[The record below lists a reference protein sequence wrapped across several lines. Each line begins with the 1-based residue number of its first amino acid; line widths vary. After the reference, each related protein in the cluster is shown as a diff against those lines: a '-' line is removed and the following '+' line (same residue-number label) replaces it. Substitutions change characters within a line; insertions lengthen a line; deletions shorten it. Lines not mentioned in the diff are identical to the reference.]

1 MLSMRLAQLAG
12 IETCECELVPLELLD
27 HEAQLAVAAG
37 AHFLAVKRFDRGAD
51 GRVHVE
57 DLAQVFSVDPREK
70 YRHITYVD
78 IMRLML
84 SLPSLGQAAVEELL
98 RRLLV
103 NELLGNYDAHLKNL
117 GFRYHDGTTPTL
129 SPAYDVVAYA
139 AYLPGRGHALPILR
153 TQDKQQLLSPR
164 VLRTLCNEL
173 GLLEAPL
180 RAVLR
185 RCLAAAMTHWEP
197 EIAAS
202 ALLDQQKRNL
212 LNHFRKH
219 SLVSAKENSLS

>member
-1 MLSMRLAQLAG
+1 
-12 IETCECELVPLELLD
+12 
-27 HEAQLAVAAG
+27 
-37 AHFLAVKRFDRGAD
+37 
-51 GRVHVE
+51 
-57 DLAQVFSVDPREK
+57 
-70 YRHITYVD
+70 
-78 IMRLML
+78 MRLMM
-84 SLPSLGQAAVEELL
+84 SLPSLGQSAVEEML

-117 GFRYHDGTTPTL
+117 GLRYLDGKTPTL

-153 TQDKQQLLSPR
+153 TQDKQQLLSPL

-180 RAVLR
+180 RAVMR
-185 RCLAAAMTHWEP
+185 RCLNAAMTNWEK

-202 ALLDQQKRNL
+202 RLLDQQKRNL
-212 LNHFRKH
+212 LNHFRGH
-219 SLVSAKENSLS
+219 RLVTVASR

>member
-1 MLSMRLAQLAG
+1 M
-12 IETCECELVPLELLD
+12 
-27 HEAQLAVAAG
+27 
-37 AHFLAVKRFDRGAD
+37 
-51 GRVHVE
+51 
-57 DLAQVFSVDPREK
+57 
-70 YRHITYVD
+70 
-78 IMRLML
+78 
-84 SLPSLGQAAVEELL
+84 
-98 RRLLV
+98 

-117 GFRYHDGTTPTL
+117 GLRYCDGTTPTL

-153 TQDKQQLLSPR
+153 TQDKQQLLTPL

-185 RCLAAAMTHWEP
+185 RCLAAALKHWEQ

-202 ALLDQQKRNL
+202 TLLDQQKRHL
-212 LNHFRKH
+212 LNHFKGHGLWRH
-219 SLVSAKENSLS
+219 AR